1 MLHIDDNVH
10 ILAYPEEM
18 MGRKEKYKV
27 LINGRVYIL
36 KFGGTYYELY
46 AEPIAE
52 EIGLQ
57 LGIEMAHYELCQ
69 YKGKNGLITPSFLD
83 HDGDELII
91 SSRSLSEASQR
102 ICEENNIKDSLK
114 ENAIEN
120 IVQAAYLFD
129 KRINKKEVFMELV
142 KRWIFYGLI
151 MESDKNNT
159 NISFIT
165 NNNKPLRISPDY
177 DNSTMSRMN
186 EDVEKFIDG
195 LKYGNDIYSLT
206 DGIKLA
212 LKLYESDPDQFLPAY
227 MDFVKKN
234 MDTTKDIVER
244 FRSISVDDAI
254 ESVELLND
262 IEIPWKIKYWLNKSI
277 NSRRDDILR
286 IFDEEKQKVKVK
298 K

>member
-1 MLHIDDNVH
+1 MLHIDNDVT

-27 LINGRVYIL
+27 LINDRIYIL
-36 KFGGTYYELY
+36 KFGGTYYEPY
-46 AEPIAE
+46 AELISE

-57 LGIEMAHYELCQ
+57 LGIEMAHYELCE
-69 YKGKNGLITPSFLD
+69 YKGKKGLLTPSFLD
-83 HDGDELII
+83 NVGDELII

-129 KRINKKEVFMELV
+129 KRINKKELFIELV

-165 NNNKPLRISPDY
+165 NNKKPLRLSPDY

-206 DGIKLA
+206 DGIKLS
-212 LKLYESDPDQFLPAY
+212 LKLYENDPDQFLPAY
-227 MDFVKKN
+227 ISFVEDN
-234 MDTTKDIVER
+234 YESTKEIVER
-244 FRSISVDDAI
+244 FRNVSVDDAI
-254 ESVELLND
+254 ESVELLNN
-262 IEIPWKIKYWLNKSI
+262 IEIPWKVKYWLNKSI
-277 NSRRDDILR
+277 NSRKEDILR
-286 IFDEEKQKVKVK
+286 VFDEKKVKVK

>member
-1 MLHIDDNVH
+1 MLHIDDDVT

-27 LINGRVYIL
+27 LINGRDYIL
-36 KFGGTYYELY
+36 KFGGTYYEPY
-46 AEPIAE
+46 AELIAE

-69 YKGKNGLITPSFLD
+69 YKEKKGLLTPVFLD
-83 HDGDELII
+83 NDGDELII

-129 KRINKKEVFMELV
+129 KRINKKELFMELV
-142 KRWIFYGLI
+142 KRWMFYGLI

-165 NNNKPLRISPDY
+165 NNKKSLRLSPDY

-186 EDVEKFIDG
+186 EDIGKFIDG

-206 DGIKLA
+206 DGIKLS
-212 LKLYESDPDQFLPAY
+212 LKLYENDPDQFLPAY
-227 MDFVKKN
+227 ISFVN
-234 MDTTKDIVER
+234 NNYDTTKDIVEQ
-244 FRSISVDDAI
+244 FRNISVDDAI
-254 ESVELLND
+254 ESVELLNN
-262 IEIPWKIKYWLNKSI
+262 IEIPWEVKYWLNKSI
-277 NSRRDDILR
+277 NSRKIDMLRALDDR
-286 IFDEEKQKVKVK
+286 KVKVK